1 MGTVNR
7 FLLVRLKKPG
17 GVNLGSSTTIVGV
30 GLVVACGRGRGRS
43 VSYVVLEMPS
53 LKTIGDGIASQGAL
67 VVPGEGMQAVPGI
80 ASQGALGAL
89 GN

>member
-1 MGTVNR
+1 MVQKAR
-7 FLLVRLKKPG
+7 

-30 GLVVACGRGRGRS
+30 DLVVARGRGRGRS

-53 LKTIGDGIASQGAL
+53 LKTIGDGITSQGAL
-67 VVPGEGMQAVPGI
+67 GAPGEGMQAVPGK